1 MKKKYIASSKDTK
14 DWVNFTQKMGN
25 IRAKEED
32 SVEGKNKKYDI
43 RKLDLHGFSL
53 DEANKTA
60 EKFIIESSNRGY
72 ERLLIVTGK
81 GTRSKSY
88 KNPYISEKLSIL
100 KYSIPE
106 YIKNNEN
113 LNSKIIRITEANA
126 REGGEGAICIFLK
139 TNS

>member
-32 SVEGKNKKYDI
+32 SVWGKNKKNNI